1 MNNQSNN
8 RSRQGRI
15 PATLQ
20 AVFLASN
27 RGKDVNKPPPEK
39 AASKVYFRNWLFQR
53 QAGSKEKR
61 GSLFGGVGKKGKKN
75 KKSKNAPVPI
85 AVKLPKP
92 NVCKVSSSIKVE
104 SASSI
109 SICRHYLT
117 LASSFHCSLYSP
129 QHPHWPLRFTWMP

>member
-1 MNNQSNN
+1 MNDQSNN

-61 GSLFGGVGKKGKKN
+61 GSLFGGGGKKGKKP
-75 KKSKNAPVPI
+75 KKSKNAPAPI
-85 AVKLPKP
+85 AIKLPKP
-92 NVCKVSSSIKVE
+92 NVCKVPSYSSTLKSE
-104 SASSI
+104 NSL
-109 SICRHYLT
+109 SIC
-117 LASSFHCSLYSP
+117 
-129 QHPHWPLRFTWMP
+129 